1 MCNNNPSSFGNI
13 REIINNNYNGNDNN
27 GKLEYNCNNSAG
39 RVIQSGKLPG
49 STIILSPSERQGLLK
64 KFVENGP

>member
-1 MCNNNPSSFGNI
+1 MGSSNNESFGNI
-13 REIINNNYNGNDNN
+13 QEIINNNYNNKDD
-27 GKLEYNCNNSAG
+27 LQYNCNNSAN
-39 RVIQSGKLPG
+39 RVIPSGKLPG